1 MYKIMQLENL
11 MRIKNIKI
19 NKFPD
24 LVTSALWDLT
34 SNKRIQ
40 ARGNCAQVAPDGKR
54 WRCMHELMVNEE
66 TKEVIGR
73 NYRFTFDRQ

>member
-54 WRCMHELMVNEE
+54 
-66 TKEVIGR
+66 
-73 NYRFTFDRQ
+73 